1 MSGLEKALFNLKVDG
16 IALGYRTITNDSA
29 TVHGEAAE
37 QTGSKGGQ
45 G

>member
-1 MSGLEKALFNLKVDG
+1 MSGLEKALFNLKVDTYSLS
-16 IALGYRTITNDSA
+16 ILRSLTLA